1 MKHMIKL
8 AVISSALASVPALA
22 QEPAGD
28 KSFEGAAKDAWLVG
42 KVEMAFTL
50 NEHLNPFSIDT
61 DSENGIVTLTGTVE
75 SDIDRD
81 LAEEIAVGVEGVT
94 KVNNELMVDMEKAA
108 AHDGQTHPP
117 NWFTDATLT
126 ASVKSRLIANGNVD
140 ALAID
145 VDTENAVVTL
155 SGRVRT
161 DEEKDLSAEIAQ
173 NTPNV
178 GEVRNLL
185 VVDEAS

>member
-1 MKHMIKL
+1 MQHMIKL
-8 AVISSALASVPALA
+8 AVLSSALASLPVLA
-22 QEPAGD
+22 QESGD
-28 KSFEGAAKDAWLVG
+28 RSFEGAAKDAWLVG

-61 DSENGIVTLTGTVE
+61 DSDNGVITLTGTVE

-81 LAEEIAVGVEGVT
+81 LAEEIAVGVEGVA
-94 KVNNELMVDMEKAA
+94 KVDNRLMVDMEKATA
-108 AHDGQTHPP
+108 QGDKTHSP

-145 VDTENAVVTL
+145 VDTEDAVVTL

-161 DEEKDLSAEIAQ
+161 DEEKDLSAKVAQ

-185 VVDEAS
+185 VVDETQ

>member
-1 MKHMIKL
+1 MKRMLKL
-8 AVISSALASVPALA
+8 ALISSALVSLPVLT
-22 QEPAGD
+22 QESGSE

-61 DSENGIVTLTGTVE
+61 DVDNGIVSLTGTVE

-94 KVNNELMVDMEKAA
+94 KVDNALTVEKSVESDSRP
-108 AHDGQTHPP
+108 HSP
-117 NWFTDATLT
+117 NWFTDATTT
-126 ASVKSRLIANGNVD
+126 ANVKTRLIANENID

-145 VDTENAVVTL
+145 VDTENAIVTL

-161 DEEKDLSAEIAQ
+161 DEEKDLSAKVAQ
-173 NTPNV
+173 NTPSV
-178 GEVRNLL
+178 DEVRNLL
-185 VVDEAS
+185 VVDEGN

>member
-1 MKHMIKL
+1 
-8 AVISSALASVPALA
+8 
-22 QEPAGD
+22 
-28 KSFEGAAKDAWLVG
+28 
-42 KVEMAFTL
+42 
-50 NEHLNPFSIDT
+50 
-61 DSENGIVTLTGTVE
+61 
-75 SDIDRD
+75 
-81 LAEEIAVGVEGVT
+81 
-94 KVNNELMVDMEKAA
+94 
-108 AHDGQTHPP
+108 
-117 NWFTDATLT
+117 
-126 ASVKSRLIANGNVD
+126 VKSRLIANGNVD